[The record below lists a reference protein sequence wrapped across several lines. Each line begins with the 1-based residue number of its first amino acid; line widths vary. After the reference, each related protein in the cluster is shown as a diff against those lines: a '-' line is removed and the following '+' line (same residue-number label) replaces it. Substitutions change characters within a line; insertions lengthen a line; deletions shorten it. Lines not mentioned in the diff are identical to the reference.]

1 MSSSSGPA
9 PQGHGTRSGPEA
21 ARMQGH
27 WLLARLGKRVLRPGG
42 IGLTR
47 RLLAAAGIRAG
58 ERVVE
63 LGPGVGRT
71 AELLLASRP
80 STYKAVDPS
89 PEGRD
94 QVAAVLD
101 KHPEAEHVGYV
112 VADAAAT
119 GLPDGSAD
127 LVVGEAMLTI
137 QSDQHKREIVTEAV
151 RVLAPGGRYAIHELA
166 LRGDRSPEELD
177 AVRRSISRTIRVGA
191 RPLPLEGWKNLL
203 TEAGLQ
209 VEWTGTAP
217 MHLLEPRRL
226 IEDEGLLGAARFW
239 RAVRR
244 TPGARDRV
252 RAMRQSFR
260 LQGEMLT
267 AVGVV
272 ARKAPEEGESAGP
285 PEGLEHHDDPESRRT
300 S

>member
-1 MSSSSGPA
+1 MSPAPGPA
-9 PQGHGTRSGPEA
+9 PQVHGTRSGPEA

-47 RLLAAAGIRAG
+47 RLLSAAAPAPG

-80 STYKAVDPS
+80 SSYRAVDPN

-94 QVAAVLD
+94 QVATILD
-101 KHPEAEHVGYV
+101 KHPGAEYV

-119 GLPDGSAD
+119 GLPDASAD

-137 QSDQHKREIVTEAV
+137 QSDEHKRAVVAEAV

-166 LRGDRSPEELD
+166 LRGDRSAEELD
-177 AVRRSISRTIRVGA
+177 AVRRTISRTIKVGA
-191 RPLPLEGWKNLL
+191 RPLPLGDWRKLL
-203 TEAGLQ
+203 TEAGLE

-260 LQGEMLT
+260 LQGELLT

-272 ARKAPEEGESAGP
+272 ARKPSA
-285 PEGLEHHDDPESRRT
+285 
-300 S
+300 

>member
-1 MSSSSGPA
+1 MSSAPGPA
-9 PQGHGTRSGPEA
+9 PQVHGTRSGPEA

-47 RLLAAAGIRAG
+47 RLLSAAAPAPG

-80 STYKAVDPS
+80 SSYRAVDPN

-94 QVAAVLD
+94 QVAAILD
-101 KHPEAEHVGYV
+101 KHPGAEYV

-119 GLPDGSAD
+119 GLPDASAD

-137 QSDQHKREIVTEAV
+137 QSDEHKRAVVAEAV

-166 LRGDRSPEELD
+166 LRGDRSAEELD
-177 AVRRSISRTIRVGA
+177 AVRRTISRTIKVGA
-191 RPLPLEGWKNLL
+191 RPLPLGDWRKLL
-203 TEAGLQ
+203 TEAGLE

-239 RAVRR
+239 RAMRR

-252 RAMRQSFR
+252 QAMRQSFR
-260 LQGEMLT
+260 LQGELLT

-272 ARKAPEEGESAGP
+272 ARKPSA
-285 PEGLEHHDDPESRRT
+285 
-300 S
+300 

>member
-1 MSSSSGPA
+1 MSPAPGPA
-9 PQGHGTRSGPEA
+9 PQVHGTRSGPEA

-47 RLLAAAGIRAG
+47 RLLSAAAPAPG

-80 STYKAVDPS
+80 SSYRAVDPN

-94 QVAAVLD
+94 QVAAILD
-101 KHPEAEHVGYV
+101 KHPGAEYV

-119 GLPDGSAD
+119 GLPDASAD

-137 QSDQHKREIVTEAV
+137 QSDEHKRAVVAEAV

-166 LRGDRSPEELD
+166 LRGDRSAEELD
-177 AVRRSISRTIRVGA
+177 AVRRTISRTIKVGA
-191 RPLPLEGWKNLL
+191 RPLPLGDWRRLL
-203 TEAGLQ
+203 TEAGLE

-226 IEDEGLLGAARFW
+226 IEDEGLLSAARFW
-239 RAVRR
+239 RAMRR

-260 LQGEMLT
+260 LQGELLT

-272 ARKAPEEGESAGP
+272 ARKPSA
-285 PEGLEHHDDPESRRT
+285 
-300 S
+300 

>member
-1 MSSSSGPA
+1 MSPAPGPA
-9 PQGHGTRSGPEA
+9 PQVHGTRSGPEA

-47 RLLAAAGIRAG
+47 RLLSAAAPAPG

-80 STYKAVDPS
+80 SSYRAVDPN

-94 QVAAVLD
+94 QVAAILD
-101 KHPEAEHVGYV
+101 KHPGAEYV

-119 GLPDGSAD
+119 GLPDASAD

-137 QSDQHKREIVTEAV
+137 QSDEHKRAVVAEAV

-166 LRGDRSPEELD
+166 LRGDRSAEELD
-177 AVRRSISRTIRVGA
+177 AVRRTISRTIKVGA
-191 RPLPLEGWKNLL
+191 RPLPLGDWRKLL
-203 TEAGLQ
+203 TEAGLE

-239 RAVRR
+239 RAMRR

-260 LQGEMLT
+260 LQGELLT

-272 ARKAPEEGESAGP
+272 ARKPSA
-285 PEGLEHHDDPESRRT
+285 
-300 S
+300 

>member
-1 MSSSSGPA
+1 MSSAPGPA
-9 PQGHGTRSGPEA
+9 PQVHGTRSGPEA

-27 WLLARLGKRVLRPGG
+27 WLLARLGQRVLRPGG

-47 RLLAAAGIRAG
+47 RLLSAAAPAPG

-80 STYKAVDPS
+80 SSYRAVDPN

-94 QVAAVLD
+94 QVAAILD
-101 KHPEAEHVGYV
+101 KHPGAEYV

-119 GLPDGSAD
+119 GLPDASAD

-137 QSDQHKREIVTEAV
+137 QSDEHKRAVVAEAV

-166 LRGDRSPEELD
+166 LRGDRSAEELD
-177 AVRRSISRTIRVGA
+177 AVRRTISRTIKVGA
-191 RPLPLEGWKNLL
+191 RPLPLGDWRKLL
-203 TEAGLQ
+203 TEAGLE

-260 LQGEMLT
+260 LQGELLT

-272 ARKAPEEGESAGP
+272 ARKPSA
-285 PEGLEHHDDPESRRT
+285 
-300 S
+300 

>member
-1 MSSSSGPA
+1 MSPAPGPA
-9 PQGHGTRSGPEA
+9 PQVHGTRSGPEA

-47 RLLAAAGIRAG
+47 RLLSAAAPAPG

-80 STYKAVDPS
+80 SSYRAVDPN

-94 QVAAVLD
+94 QVAAILD
-101 KHPEAEHVGYV
+101 KHPGAEYV

-119 GLPDGSAD
+119 GLPDASAD

-137 QSDQHKREIVTEAV
+137 QSDEHKRAVVAEAV

-166 LRGDRSPEELD
+166 LRGDRSAEELD
-177 AVRRSISRTIRVGA
+177 AVRRTISRTIKVGA
-191 RPLPLEGWKNLL
+191 RPLPLGDWRRLL
-203 TEAGLQ
+203 TEAGLE

-239 RAVRR
+239 RAMRR

-260 LQGEMLT
+260 LQGELLT

-272 ARKAPEEGESAGP
+272 ARKPSA
-285 PEGLEHHDDPESRRT
+285 
-300 S
+300 

>member
-1 MSSSSGPA
+1 MSPAPGPA
-9 PQGHGTRSGPEA
+9 PQVHSTRSGPEA

-47 RLLAAAGIRAG
+47 RLLSAAAPAPG

-80 STYKAVDPS
+80 SSYRAVDPN

-94 QVAAVLD
+94 QVAAILD
-101 KHPEAEHVGYV
+101 KHPGAEYV

-119 GLPDGSAD
+119 GLPDASAD

-137 QSDQHKREIVTEAV
+137 QSDEHKRAVVAEAV

-166 LRGDRSPEELD
+166 LRGDRSAEELD
-177 AVRRSISRTIRVGA
+177 AVRRTISRTIKVGA
-191 RPLPLEGWKNLL
+191 RPLPLGDWRRLL
-203 TEAGLQ
+203 TEAGLE

-260 LQGEMLT
+260 LQGELLT

-272 ARKAPEEGESAGP
+272 ARKPSA
-285 PEGLEHHDDPESRRT
+285 
-300 S
+300 